1 MWETDLET
9 FGKWKN
15 LEGKVQ
21 ECEESSQ
28 IYVTGTDQEG
38 EKNNAKKK
46 KKKVK
51 EELIRMIYVSDEEE
65 KCFIY
70 LYIHSCVFIYRIPFL
85 LSILII
91 SLYLVSVSSISI
103 LSLIYIYSH
112 SLT

>member
-28 IYVTGTDQEG
+28 IYAGPIGEG

-46 KKKVK
+46 
-51 EELIRMIYVSDEEE
+51 R
-65 KCFIY
+65 
-70 LYIHSCVFIYRIPFL
+70 
-85 LSILII
+85 
-91 SLYLVSVSSISI
+91 
-103 LSLIYIYSH
+103 
-112 SLT
+112 

>member
-28 IYVTGTDQEG
+28 IYVTGTNQEG

-46 KKKVK
+46 KIGKRGVYK
-51 EELIRMIYVSDEEE
+51 DD
-65 KCFIY
+65 
-70 LYIHSCVFIYRIPFL
+70 SCLR
-85 LSILII
+85 
-91 SLYLVSVSSISI
+91 
-103 LSLIYIYSH
+103 
-112 SLT
+112 

>member
-28 IYVTGTDQEG
+28 IYVTGTNQEG
-38 EKNNAKKK
+38 EKNTPKKK

-51 EELIRMIYVSDEEE
+51 EEFIRMIHVSDEEG

-70 LYIHSCVFIYRIPFL
+70 LYI
-85 LSILII
+85 
-91 SLYLVSVSSISI
+91 
-103 LSLIYIYSH
+103 
-112 SLT
+112 

>member
-1 MWETDLET
+1 MET

-38 EKNNAKKK
+38 EKNNSKK

-51 EELIRMIYVSDEEE
+51 EEFIRMIYVSDEEE
-65 KCFIY
+65 KCLIY

-91 SLYLVSVSSISI
+91 SLYLSSVSSISI
-103 LSLIYIYSH
+103 LIL
-112 SLT
+112 

>member
-28 IYVTGTDQEG
+28 IYVTGTNQEG

-46 KKKVK
+46 KK
-51 EELIRMIYVSDEEE
+51 R
-65 KCFIY
+65 
-70 LYIHSCVFIYRIPFL
+70 
-85 LSILII
+85 
-91 SLYLVSVSSISI
+91 
-103 LSLIYIYSH
+103 
-112 SLT
+112 